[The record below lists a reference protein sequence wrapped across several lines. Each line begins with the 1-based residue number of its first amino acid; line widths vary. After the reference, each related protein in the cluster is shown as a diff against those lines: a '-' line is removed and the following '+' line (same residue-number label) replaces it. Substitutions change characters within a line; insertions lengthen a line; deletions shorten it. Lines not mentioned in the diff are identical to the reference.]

1 MAIFFR
7 LAVGLVELGALIWV
21 FTTLADLKRGQAKI
35 LRDLSALTGSQH
47 G

>member
-1 MAIFFR
+1 MFFR

-21 FTTLADLKRGQAKI
+21 FTTLAELKRGQAKI
-35 LRDLSALTGSQH
+35 LRDLSALHGSRD